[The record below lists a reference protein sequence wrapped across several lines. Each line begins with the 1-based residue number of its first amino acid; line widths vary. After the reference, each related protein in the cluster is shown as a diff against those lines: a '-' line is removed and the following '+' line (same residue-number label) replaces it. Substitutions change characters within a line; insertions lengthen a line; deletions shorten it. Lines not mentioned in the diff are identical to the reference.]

1 MKENFTLSF
10 RGMTQPQYRLS
21 IFFIIFSI
29 FLIPTIFMTIVI
41 SYQLNKIPRAVGIM
55 IMGIAAIIVFFILSF
70 LFKKLL
76 AGNFKIHFENK
87 QAIISSKNINRVI
100 LYENIEKLEIRNNTD
115 YSYLLFLEKDGK
127 KTKIFVGM
135 ANLGMKTSTILTPA
149 DQLDPFFGKPDFEK
163 KAYFKKSMEYIL
175 YTALPN

>member
-1 MKENFTLSF
+1 MKENITLSF
-10 RGMTQPQYRLS
+10 KGMTQSQYRLS
-21 IFFIIFSI
+21 IFFIILSI

-41 SYQLNKIPRAVGIM
+41 SYQLNKIPKSMVII
-55 IMGIAAIIVFFILSF
+55 IMGISAIIVFFIISF

-76 AGNFKIHFENK
+76 ASNFKIHFEDK
-87 QAIISSKNINRVI
+87 QAAISSKNINRVV

-115 YSYLLFLEKDGK
+115 YSYLLFLEKDGR

-163 KAYFKKSMEYIL
+163 KAYFKKNLEYIL
-175 YTALPN
+175 YTAFS

>member
-41 SYQLNKIPRAVGIM
+41 SYQLNKIPQSCGNYDN
-55 IMGIAAIIVFFILSF
+55 GYCCNYCFLYSLFSF
-70 LFKKLL
+70 QKLL
-76 AGNFKIHFENK
+76 ASNFKICFEDK

-115 YSYLLFLEKDGK
+115 YSYLLF
-127 KTKIFVGM
+127 
-135 ANLGMKTSTILTPA
+135 
-149 DQLDPFFGKPDFEK
+149 
-163 KAYFKKSMEYIL
+163 
-175 YTALPN
+175 

>member
-1 MKENFTLSF
+1 MKENITLSF
-10 RGMTQPQYRLS
+10 RGMTQSQYRLS
-21 IFFIIFSI
+21 IFFIILSI
-29 FLIPTIFMTIVI
+29 FLIPTTFMTIVI
-41 SYQLNKIPRAVGIM
+41 SYQLNKIPKSMVI
-55 IMGIAAIIVFFILSF
+55 IVMGISAIIVFFIISF

-76 AGNFKIHFENK
+76 ASNFKIHFDDK
-87 QAIISSKNINRVI
+87 QAAISSKNINRVV

-115 YSYLLFLEKDGK
+115 YSYLLFLEKDGR

-163 KAYFKKSMEYIL
+163 KAYFKKNLEYIL
-175 YTALPN
+175 YTAFS

>member
-1 MKENFTLSF
+1 MNENITLSF
-10 RGMTQPQYRLS
+10 RGMTQSQYRLS
-21 IFFIIFSI
+21 IFFIILSI

-41 SYQLNKIPRAVGIM
+41 SYQLNKIPKSMVI
-55 IMGIAAIIVFFILSF
+55 IVMGISAIIVFFIISF

-76 AGNFKIHFENK
+76 ASNFKIHFDDK
-87 QAIISSKNINRVI
+87 QAAISSKNINRVV

-115 YSYLLFLEKDGK
+115 YSYLLFLEKDGR

-163 KAYFKKSMEYIL
+163 KAYFKKNLEYIL
-175 YTALPN
+175 YTAFPN

>member
-1 MKENFTLSF
+1 MKENITLSF
-10 RGMTQPQYRLS
+10 KGMTQSQYRLS
-21 IFFIIFSI
+21 IFFIILSI

-41 SYQLNKIPRAVGIM
+41 SYQLNKIPKSMVI
-55 IMGIAAIIVFFILSF
+55 IVMGISAIIVFFIISF

-76 AGNFKIHFENK
+76 ASNFKIHFDDK
-87 QAIISSKNINRVI
+87 QAAISSKNINRVV

-115 YSYLLFLEKDGK
+115 YSYLLFLEKDGR

-163 KAYFKKSMEYIL
+163 KAYFKKNLEYIL
-175 YTALPN
+175 YTAFS

>member
-1 MKENFTLSF
+1 MNENITLSF
-10 RGMTQPQYRLS
+10 RGMTQSQYRLS
-21 IFFIIFSI
+21 IFFIILSI

-41 SYQLNKIPRAVGIM
+41 SYQLNKIPKSMVII
-55 IMGIAAIIVFFILSF
+55 IMGISAIIVFFIISF

-76 AGNFKIHFENK
+76 ASNFKIHFEDK
-87 QAIISSKNINRVI
+87 QAAISSKNINRVV

-115 YSYLLFLEKDGK
+115 YSYLLFLEKDGR

-149 DQLDPFFGKPDFEK
+149 NQLDPFFGKPDFEK
-163 KAYFKKSMEYIL
+163 KAYFKKNLEYII
-175 YTALPN
+175 YTAFS

>member
-1 MKENFTLSF
+1 MNENITLNF
-10 RGMTQPQYRLS
+10 RGMIQCQYRLS
-21 IFFIIFSI
+21 IFFIILSI

-55 IMGIAAIIVFFILSF
+55 IMGISAIIVFFIISF

-76 AGNFKIHFENK
+76 ASNFRIHFEDK
-87 QAIISSKNINRVI
+87 QIVISSKNINRAV

-149 DQLDPFFGKPDFEK
+149 DQLDPFFGKPNFEK
-163 KAYFKKSMEYIL
+163 KAYFKKNMEYIL
-175 YTALPN
+175 YTAFS

>member
-1 MKENFTLSF
+1 MNENITLSF
-10 RGMTQPQYRLS
+10 RGMTQSQYRLS
-21 IFFIIFSI
+21 IFFIILSI

-41 SYQLNKIPRAVGIM
+41 SYQLNKIPKSMVII
-55 IMGIAAIIVFFILSF
+55 IMGISAIIVFFIISF

-76 AGNFKIHFENK
+76 ASNFKIHFDDK
-87 QAIISSKNINRVI
+87 QAAISSKNINRVV

-115 YSYLLFLEKDGK
+115 YSYLLFLEKDGR

-163 KAYFKKSMEYIL
+163 KAYFKKNLEYIL
-175 YTALPN
+175 YTAFS